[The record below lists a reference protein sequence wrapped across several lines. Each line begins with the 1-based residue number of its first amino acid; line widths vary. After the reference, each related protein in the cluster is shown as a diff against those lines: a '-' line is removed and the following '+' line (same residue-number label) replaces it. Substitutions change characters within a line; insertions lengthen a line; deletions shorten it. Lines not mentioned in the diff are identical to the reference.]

1 MAVPFSLPGRRTS
14 HQSLR
19 CIRSI
24 RGAAISTLCGGCPSP
39 CNESENDVMSES
51 LPPVINQPSPA
62 SAQTIPGQIPAVQTL
77 GLTRTY
83 GTMMALNA
91 LDLTVQQGDL
101 FGFIGS
107 NGAGKTTTLR
117 ILATFLAPTAG
128 QALVLGHDVGRDA
141 DAVRH
146 VIGYMPD
153 FFGVYKDMEVT
164 EYLDFF
170 GACYKIPTA
179 QREKTV
185 NDVLELVGLSEKK
198 GALIGALSRGMQ
210 QRLGL
215 ARVLIHDPQ
224 LLLLDEPASGLDPR
238 ARIEMMAILQ
248 ELQRLGKTIIISSH
262 ILSEL
267 QTLCNRVA
275 IIEKGKLIY
284 SGPVQGVRDQ
294 MAQGRVVWVRVSSDQ
309 PHAIQLLKTRPEVS
323 EVSTVDGEIK
333 ITLSNHDIDH
343 SIIADVLVRGGARLI
358 ELREDEIGLEEV
370 FMRVTRGE
378 TQ

>member
-1 MAVPFSLPGRRTS
+1 MAVT
-14 HQSLR
+14 
-19 CIRSI
+19 
-24 RGAAISTLCGGCPSP
+24 
-39 CNESENDVMSES
+39 NE
-51 LPPVINQPSPA
+51 
-62 SAQTIPGQIPAVQTL
+62 IPTTVPAVQTTN
-77 GLTRTY
+77 LTRVY
-83 GTMMALNA
+83 GNMVALNS
-91 LDLTVQQGDL
+91 LNLTVNRGDL

-117 ILATFLAPTAG
+117 ILATFLAPSSGKAE
-128 QALVLGHDVGRDA
+128 VLGHDVVRDA
-141 DAVRH
+141 DRVRH
-146 VIGYMPD
+146 IIGYMPD

-170 GACYKIPTA
+170 GACYKIPSA

-185 NDVLELVGLSEKK
+185 NDVLELVGLTEKK

-248 ELQRLGKTIIISSH
+248 ELQRMGKTIIISSH

-294 MAQGRVVWVRVSSDQ
+294 MSAGLIYWVTVPDDTLK
-309 PHAIQLLKTRPEVS
+309 AVELLKIRPEVA
-323 EVSTVDGEIK
+323 EVAQVDGQVK
-333 ITLSNHDIDH
+333 VTFTGHDIDPGFL
-343 SIIADVLVRGGARLI
+343 AETLVRGGVRITGLW
-358 ELREDEIGLEEV
+358 EDELGLEEV
-370 FMRVTRGE
+370 FMRVTKGE

>member
-1 MAVPFSLPGRRTS
+1 MTETNTP
-14 HQSLR
+14 
-19 CIRSI
+19 
-24 RGAAISTLCGGCPSP
+24 
-39 CNESENDVMSES
+39 
-51 LPPVINQPSPA
+51 PPVPPVPPA
-62 SAQTIPGQIPAVQTL
+62 PPIPAVQTF
-77 GLTRTY
+77 GLTRMY
-83 GTMMALNA
+83 GNIAALSG
-91 LDLTVQQGDL
+91 LDLTVNKGDL

-117 ILATFLAPTAG
+117 ILATFLAPSAG
-128 QALVLGHDVGRDA
+128 RAQILGHDVVLDA

-198 GALIGALSRGMQ
+198 GSLIGALSRGMQ

-238 ARIEMMAILQ
+238 ARIEMMAVLQ

-294 MAQGRVVWVRVSSDQ
+294 MGQGRVLWVRVSGDAAQ
-309 PHAIQLLKTRPEVS
+309 AVELLKKRPEIS
-323 EVSTVDGEIK
+323 EVDTEDGEIK
-333 ITLSNHDIDH
+333 VTFSNLDADR
-343 SIIADVLVRGGARLI
+343 SIVAEVLVRGGARLI
-358 ELREDEIGLEEV
+358 GLRDDEIGLEEV

>member
-1 MAVPFSLPGRRTS
+1 MNA
-14 HQSLR
+14 
-19 CIRSI
+19 
-24 RGAAISTLCGGCPSP
+24 
-39 CNESENDVMSES
+39 
-51 LPPVINQPSPA
+51 PP
-62 SAQTIPGQIPAVQTL
+62 IPAVQTH
-77 GLTRTY
+77 GLTRMY
-83 GTMMALNA
+83 GNIAALSGM
-91 LDLTVQQGDL
+91 DLTVNKGDL

-117 ILATFLAPTAG
+117 ILATFLAPSAGTA
-128 QALVLGHDVGRDA
+128 QILGHDVVRDA

-185 NDVLELVGLSEKK
+185 NDVLELVGLTEKK
-198 GALIGALSRGMQ
+198 GALIGA
-210 QRLGL
+210 LGL

-275 IIEKGKLIY
+275 IIEKGRLIY

-294 MAQGRVVWVRVSSDQ
+294 MSQGRVIWVRVSSDQ
-309 PHAIQLLKTRPEVS
+309 NQAVELLKGRAEITEVT
-323 EVSTVDGEIK
+323 TVDGEIK
-333 ITLSNHDIDH
+333 ITLAGQDVDH
-343 SIIADVLVRGGARLI
+343 SIVADVLVRGGAKLI

>member
-1 MAVPFSLPGRRTS
+1 MSQQAPP
-14 HQSLR
+14 
-19 CIRSI
+19 I
-24 RGAAISTLCGGCPSP
+24 PSA
-39 CNESENDVMSES
+39 
-51 LPPVINQPSPA
+51 PPL
-62 SAQTIPGQIPAVQTL
+62 PAVQTI

-83 GTMMALNA
+83 GAMTALSN
-91 LDLTVQQGDL
+91 LDLTVNQGDL

-117 ILATFLAPTAG
+117 ILATFLAPSAG
-128 QALVLGHDVGRDA
+128 QAIVLGHDVVRDA

-215 ARVLIHDPQ
+215 ARVLIHDPKV
-224 LLLLDEPASGLDPR
+224 LLLDEPASGLDPR

-248 ELQRLGKTIIISSH
+248 ELQRMGKTIIISSH

-284 SGPVQGVRDQ
+284 AGPVQGVRDQ
-294 MAQGRVVWVRVSSDQ
+294 MATGRIVWVRVSSDQ
-309 PHAIQLLKTRPEVS
+309 AQAIEILKGRTEVT
-323 EVSTVDGEIK
+323 EATAEDGAVK
-333 ITLSNHDIDH
+333 VTLASHDTDH
-343 SIIADVLVRGGARLI
+343 SIIADALVRGGARLT
-358 ELREDEIGLEEV
+358 ELREDELGLEEV
-370 FMRVTRGE
+370 FLRVTRGE

>member
-1 MAVPFSLPGRRTS
+1 M
-14 HQSLR
+14 
-19 CIRSI
+19 
-24 RGAAISTLCGGCPSP
+24 ST
-39 CNESENDVMSES
+39 EA
-51 LPPVINQPSPA
+51 PPV
-62 SAQTIPGQIPAVQTL
+62 PAVETI
-77 GLTRTY
+77 GLTPQY
-83 GTMMALNA
+83 GAMTALSG
-91 LDLTVQQGDL
+91 LDLTVNKGDL

-117 ILATFLAPTAG
+117 ILATFLAPSAG
-128 QALVLGHDVGRDA
+128 SATILGHDVVRDA

-170 GACYKIPTA
+170 GACYKIA
-179 QREKTV
+179 AVQREKTV

-224 LLLLDEPASGLDPR
+224 VLLLDEPASGLDPR

-275 IIEKGKLIY
+275 IIERGQLIY
-284 SGPVQGVRDQ
+284 CGPVQGVRDQ
-294 MAQGRVVWVRVSSDQ
+294 MASGLVVWVKVAADTNG
-309 PHAIQLLKTRPEVS
+309 AIELLKPRAEVA
-323 EVSTVDGEIK
+323 EVQPVDGRIK
-333 ITLSNHDIDH
+333 
-343 SIIADVLVRGGARLI
+343 
-358 ELREDEIGLEEV
+358 
-370 FMRVTRGE
+370 VTM
-378 TQ
+378 

>member
-1 MAVPFSLPGRRTS
+1 MTP
-14 HQSLR
+14 
-19 CIRSI
+19 
-24 RGAAISTLCGGCPSP
+24 
-39 CNESENDVMSES
+39 E
-51 LPPVINQPSPA
+51 PPPL
-62 SAQTIPGQIPAVQTL
+62 PAVQTF

-83 GTMMALNA
+83 GSLVALSG
-91 LDLTVQQGDL
+91 LDLVINRGDL

-117 ILATFLAPTAG
+117 ILATFLAPSSGRAE
-128 QALVLGHDVGRDA
+128 VLGHDVVADA

-185 NDVLELVGLSEKK
+185 NDVLELVGLSEKR

-210 QRLGL
+210 QRIGL
-215 ARVLIHDPQ
+215 ARVLIHDPRV
-224 LLLLDEPASGLDPR
+224 LLLDEPASGLDPR

-275 IIEKGKLIY
+275 IIERGKLIY
-284 SGPVQGVRDQ
+284 SGPVQGVRQQ
-294 MAQGRVVWVRVSSDQ
+294 MSTGLIYWVKVSSDSAQ
-309 PHAIQLLKTRPEVS
+309 AIQLLKTCPEVTDAA
-323 EVSTVDGEIK
+323 EPLDGRIRVTLVD
-333 ITLSNHDIDH
+333 HDTDP
-343 SIIADVLVRGGARLI
+343 SCIAEALVRGGARLV
-358 ELREDEIGLEEV
+358 EFREDEVGLERV
-370 FMRVTRGE
+370 FLHVTRGE

>member
-1 MAVPFSLPGRRTS
+1 M
-14 HQSLR
+14 
-19 CIRSI
+19 
-24 RGAAISTLCGGCPSP
+24 
-39 CNESENDVMSES
+39 
-51 LPPVINQPSPA
+51 
-62 SAQTIPGQIPAVQTL
+62 
-77 GLTRTY
+77 
-83 GTMMALNA
+83 
-91 LDLTVQQGDL
+91 
-101 FGFIGS
+101 
-107 NGAGKTTTLR
+107 R
-117 ILATFLAPTAG
+117 ILATFLAPSAGTA
-128 QALVLGHDVGRDA
+128 QILGHDVLRDA

-185 NDVLELVGLSEKK
+185 NDVLELVGLIEKR

-262 ILSEL
+262 IL
-267 QTLCNRVA
+267 CNRVA
-275 IIEKGKLIY
+275 IIEKGRLIY

-294 MAQGRVVWVRVSSDQ
+294 MSQGRVVWVRVSSDQ
-309 PHAIQLLKTRPEVS
+309 AQAVELLKVRPEVT
-323 EVSTVDGEIK
+323 EVGTSDGEIK
-333 ITLSNHDIDH
+333 VTLASQDTDH
-343 SIIADVLVRGGARLI
+343 SIVADILVRGGARLI

>member
-1 MAVPFSLPGRRTS
+1 MN
-14 HQSLR
+14 
-19 CIRSI
+19 
-24 RGAAISTLCGGCPSP
+24 AAADSA
-39 CNESENDVMSES
+39 
-51 LPPVINQPSPA
+51 PPV
-62 SAQTIPGQIPAVQTL
+62 PAVHTI

-83 GTMMALNA
+83 GAMTALSS
-91 LDLTVQQGDL
+91 LDLTVMRGDL

-117 ILATFLAPTAG
+117 ILATFLAPSAGTAR
-128 QALVLGHDVGRDA
+128 VLGHDVVKDA

-185 NDVLELVGLSEKK
+185 NDVLELVGLTEKK

-224 LLLLDEPASGLDPR
+224 LLLLDEPASGLDQR

-275 IIEKGKLIY
+275 IIEKGRLIY

-294 MAQGRVVWVRVSSDQ
+294 MASGLIVWVKVASESDK
-309 PHAIQLLKTRPEVS
+309 AVELLKTRPEVA
-323 EVSTVDGEIK
+323 EVASVDGRIK
-333 ITLSNHDIDH
+333 VLMVDHDTDH
-343 SIIADVLVRGGARLI
+343 SFVADTLVRGGLK
-358 ELREDEIGLEEV
+358 LVGLQEDELGLEEV
-370 FMRVTRGE
+370 FLRVTRGE

>member
-1 MAVPFSLPGRRTS
+1 MNGAVPPL
-14 HQSLR
+14 
-19 CIRSI
+19 
-24 RGAAISTLCGGCPSP
+24 
-39 CNESENDVMSES
+39 
-51 LPPVINQPSPA
+51 
-62 SAQTIPGQIPAVQTL
+62 PAVQTL

-83 GTMMALNA
+83 GTMVALNA
-91 LDLTVQQGDL
+91 LDLAVNPGDL

-117 ILATFLAPTAG
+117 ILATFLAPSAG
-128 QALVLGHDVGRDA
+128 QALVLGHDVVRDA

-185 NDVLELVGLSEKK
+185 SDVLELVGLDEKK

-248 ELQRLGKTIIISSH
+248 ELQKMGKTIIISSH

-275 IIEKGKLIY
+275 IIEKGKLTY

-294 MAQGRVVWVRVSSDQ
+294 MATGRVLWVRVSSEQ
-309 PHAIQLLKTRPEVS
+309 GQAIELLKARPEVS
-323 EVSTVDGEIK
+323 DATAEDGAVK
-333 ITLSNHDIDH
+333 VTLASHD
-343 SIIADVLVRGGARLI
+343 
-358 ELREDEIGLEEV
+358 
-370 FMRVTRGE
+370 
-378 TQ
+378 

>member
-1 MAVPFSLPGRRTS
+1 
-14 HQSLR
+14 
-19 CIRSI
+19 
-24 RGAAISTLCGGCPSP
+24 
-39 CNESENDVMSES
+39 
-51 LPPVINQPSPA
+51 
-62 SAQTIPGQIPAVQTL
+62 
-77 GLTRTY
+77 
-83 GTMMALNA
+83 
-91 LDLTVQQGDL
+91 
-101 FGFIGS
+101 
-107 NGAGKTTTLR
+107 
-117 ILATFLAPTAG
+117 
-128 QALVLGHDVGRDA
+128 
-141 DAVRH
+141 VRH
-146 VIGYMPD
+146 TIGYMPD

-170 GACYKIPTA
+170 GACYKIPSA

-185 NDVLELVGLSEKK
+185 NDVLELVGLTEKR

-284 SGPVQGVRDQ
+284 AGPVQGVRDQ
-294 MAQGRVVWVRVSSDQ
+294 MSNGQVYWVTVSGDS
-309 PHAIQLLKTRPEVS
+309 AKALEILKARPEVT
-323 EVSTVDGEIK
+323 EVAPTDGQLKVTFANDTDPAFLAEALVQGGVRIK
-333 ITLSNHDIDH
+333 GLW
-343 SIIADVLVRGGARLI
+343 
-358 ELREDEIGLEEV
+358 EDELGLEEV
-370 FMRVTRGE
+370 FLRVTRGE

>member
-1 MAVPFSLPGRRTS
+1 MNA
-14 HQSLR
+14 
-19 CIRSI
+19 
-24 RGAAISTLCGGCPSP
+24 
-39 CNESENDVMSES
+39 
-51 LPPVINQPSPA
+51 PP
-62 SAQTIPGQIPAVQTL
+62 IPAVQTY
-77 GLTRTY
+77 GLTRMY
-83 GTMMALNA
+83 GNIAALSGLHLMVNK
-91 LDLTVQQGDL
+91 GDL

-117 ILATFLAPTAG
+117 ILATFLAPSAGTA
-128 QALVLGHDVGRDA
+128 QILGHDVVRDA

-294 MAQGRVVWVRVSSDQ
+294 MAQGRVIWVRVSSDQ
-309 PHAIQLLKTRPEVS
+309 GQAVELLKARPEIS
-323 EVSTVDGEIK
+323 EISNIDGKVK
-333 ITLSNHDIDH
+333 ITLANHDIDH
-343 SIIADVLVRGGARLI
+343 SIVADILVRGGAKLI

>member
-1 MAVPFSLPGRRTS
+1 MSAD
-14 HQSLR
+14 
-19 CIRSI
+19 
-24 RGAAISTLCGGCPSP
+24 AA
-39 CNESENDVMSES
+39 
-51 LPPVINQPSPA
+51 PP
-62 SAQTIPGQIPAVQTL
+62 IPAIQTL
-77 GLTRTY
+77 GLTRSFGALT
-83 GTMMALNA
+83 ALNA
-91 LDLTVQQGDL
+91 LDMTVLRGDL

-117 ILATFLAPTAG
+117 ILATFLAPSAGTAKI
-128 QALVLGHDVGRDA
+128 LGHDVVQDA

-146 VIGYMPD
+146 IIGYMPD

-185 NDVLELVGLSEKK
+185 SDVLELVGLSEKK

-224 LLLLDEPASGLDPR
+224 VLLLDEPASGLDPR
-238 ARIEMMAILQ
+238 ARIEMMAVLQ
-248 ELQRLGKTIIISSH
+248 ELQRMGKTIIISSH

-267 QTLCNRVA
+267 ETLCNRVA
-275 IIEKGKLIY
+275 IIEKGRLIY

-294 MAQGRVVWVRVSSDQ
+294 MSTGRVIWVRVGSDPQ
-309 PHAIQLLKTRPEVS
+309 RALELLKARS
-323 EVSTVDGEIK
+323 EVVEVEAADGK
-333 ITLSNHDIDH
+333 LKVTLVNHDTDH
-343 SIIADVLVRGGARLI
+343 SIVAEALVQGGARLL

>member
-1 MAVPFSLPGRRTS
+1 MYGN
-14 HQSLR
+14 
-19 CIRSI
+19 I
-24 RGAAISTLCGGCPSP
+24 AAL
-39 CNESENDVMSES
+39 
-51 LPPVINQPSPA
+51 
-62 SAQTIPGQIPAVQTL
+62 
-77 GLTRTY
+77 Y
-83 GTMMALNA
+83 G
-91 LDLTVQQGDL
+91 LDLTVNKGDL

-107 NGAGKTTTLR
+107 NGAGKATPLR
-117 ILATFLAPTAG
+117 ILATFLAPSAGTAKI
-128 QALVLGHDVGRDA
+128 LGHDVVRNA

-198 GALIGALSRGMQ
+198 GSLIGALSRGMQ

-224 LLLLDEPASGLDPR
+224 VLLLDEPASGLDPR

-248 ELQRLGKTIIISSH
+248 ELQKMGKTIIISSH

-267 QTLCNRVA
+267 ETLCNRVA

-294 MAQGRVVWVRVSSDQ
+294 MSTGRVIWVRVSSD
-309 PHAIQLLKTRPEVS
+309 PAGAIELLKARPEVS
-323 EVSTVDGEIK
+323 AAEAKDG
-333 ITLSNHDIDH
+333 S
-343 SIIADVLVRGGARLI
+343 V
-358 ELREDEIGLEEV
+358 
-370 FMRVTRGE
+370 RVTLASHD
-378 TQ
+378 TDQSIV

>member
-1 MAVPFSLPGRRTS
+1 MEPT
-14 HQSLR
+14 
-19 CIRSI
+19 
-24 RGAAISTLCGGCPSP
+24 
-39 CNESENDVMSES
+39 
-51 LPPVINQPSPA
+51 
-62 SAQTIPGQIPAVQTL
+62 PAVQTQN
-77 GLTRTY
+77 LTRLY
-83 GTMMALNA
+83 GDMVALNN
-91 LDLTVQQGDL
+91 LSLTVNKGDL

-117 ILATFLAPTAG
+117 ILATFLAPSAGTA
-128 QALVLGHDVGRDA
+128 VVMGHDVVKDA

-170 GACYKIPTA
+170 GACYKIPSA
-179 QREKTV
+179 QREKVV
-185 NDVLELVGLSEKK
+185 NDVLELVGLSEKR

-224 LLLLDEPASGLDPR
+224 VLLLDEPASGLDPR
-238 ARIEMMAILQ
+238 ARIEVMAILQ

-267 QTLCNRVA
+267 ETLCNRVA

-294 MAQGRVVWVRVSSDQ
+294 MASGRVVWVRVSSDVNQ
-309 PHAIQLLKTRPEVS
+309 AIELLKARTEVT
-323 EVSTVDGEIK
+323 EVIPADGRLK
-333 ITLSNHDIDH
+333 ITLASHDTDH
-343 SIIADVLVRGGARLI
+343 SLVAEVLVSGGARVT
-358 ELREDEIGLEEV
+358 ELREDELGLEEV
-370 FMRVTRGE
+370 FLRVTKGE

>member
-1 MAVPFSLPGRRTS
+1 MA
-14 HQSLR
+14 
-19 CIRSI
+19 
-24 RGAAISTLCGGCPSP
+24 
-39 CNESENDVMSES
+39 SEI
-51 LPPVINQPSPA
+51 PPTV
-62 SAQTIPGQIPAVQTL
+62 PAVQTTDL
-77 GLTRTY
+77 SRTY
-83 GTMMALNA
+83 GAMVALNS
-91 LDLTVQQGDL
+91 LDLTVNRGDL

-117 ILATFLAPTAG
+117 ILATFLAPSAG
-128 QALVLGHDVGRDA
+128 QALVLGHDVVRDA

-294 MAQGRVVWVRVSSDQ
+294 MSQGRVIRVRVSSDANQ
-309 PHAIQLLKTRPEVS
+309 AIELLKARPEVS
-323 EVSTVDGEIK
+323 EVSAADGEIK
-333 ITLSNHDIDH
+333 VTLASFEIEH
-343 SIIADVLVRGGARLI
+343 SIVADILVHGGAKLI
-358 ELREDEIGLEEV
+358 ELREDEVGL
-370 FMRVTRGE
+370 GAG
-378 TQ
+378 

>member
-1 MAVPFSLPGRRTS
+1 M
-14 HQSLR
+14 
-19 CIRSI
+19 SI
-24 RGAAISTLCGGCPSP
+24 QVDP
-39 CNESENDVMSES
+39 NV
-51 LPPVINQPSPA
+51 
-62 SAQTIPGQIPAVQTL
+62 PAVETA
-77 GLTRTY
+77 GLTRHY
-83 GTMMALNA
+83 GDMVALSDLN
-91 LDLTVQQGDL
+91 LTVNQGDL

-117 ILATFLAPTAG
+117 ILATFLAPSAGTAK
-128 QALVLGHDVGRDA
+128 VLGRDVVRSA
-141 DAVRH
+141 DEVRH

-170 GACYKIPTA
+170 GACYKIPSA

-185 NDVLELVGLSEKK
+185 ADVLELVGLSEKK

-215 ARVLIHDPQ
+215 ARVLIHDPN

-238 ARIEMMAILQ
+238 ARIEMMAILE
-248 ELQRLGKTIIISSH
+248 ELQRMGKTIIISSH

-267 QTLCNRVA
+267 QNLCNRVC

-294 MAQGRVVWVRVSSDQ
+294 VAGGSAWWVRVSTD
-309 PHAIQLLKTRPEVS
+309 PDEAVGILKARSEIAEV
-323 EVSTVDGEIK
+323 ENEEGDLRVTLTSTDGDP
-333 ITLSNHDIDH
+333 SV
-343 SIIADVLVRGGARLI
+343 IAESLVNGGARLTM
-358 ELREDEIGLEEV
+358 LREDEIGLEEV
-370 FMRVTRGE
+370 FMQVTRGE

>member
-1 MAVPFSLPGRRTS
+1 M
-14 HQSLR
+14 
-19 CIRSI
+19 
-24 RGAAISTLCGGCPSP
+24 ST
-39 CNESENDVMSES
+39 ET
-51 LPPVINQPSPA
+51 PPAGNV
-62 SAQTIPGQIPAVQTL
+62 PAVQTFA
-77 GLTRTY
+77 LTRVY
-83 GTMMALNA
+83 GSMIALNA
-91 LDLTVQQGDL
+91 LNLTVNRGDL

-117 ILATFLAPTAG
+117 ILATFLSPSSGTA
-128 QALVLGHDVGRDA
+128 QVLGHDVVRDA

-170 GACYKIPTA
+170 GACYKIPTS

-185 NDVLELVGLSEKK
+185 NDVLELVGLTEKK

-275 IIEKGKLIY
+275 IIEKGRLIY

-294 MAQGRVVWVRVSSDQ
+294 LSQGCVVWVRVSSDQ
-309 PHAIQLLKTRPEVS
+309 AQAVELLKTRPEIS
-323 EVSTVDGEIK
+323 EVAAVDGEIK
-333 ITLSNHDIDH
+333 ITLASLETDR
-343 SIIADVLVRGGARLI
+343 SIVADVLVRGGARLI

>member
-1 MAVPFSLPGRRTS
+1 MSD
-14 HQSLR
+14 
-19 CIRSI
+19 
-24 RGAAISTLCGGCPSP
+24 AAA
-39 CNESENDVMSES
+39 
-51 LPPVINQPSPA
+51 PP
-62 SAQTIPGQIPAVQTL
+62 IPAVQTY
-77 GLTRTY
+77 GLTRMY
-83 GTMMALNA
+83 GTIAALSG
-91 LDLTVQQGDL
+91 LDLTVNKGDL

-107 NGAGKTTTLR
+107 NGAGKTTTLC
-117 ILATFLAPTAG
+117 ILATFLAPSAGTA
-128 QALVLGHDVGRDA
+128 QILGHDVVRNA

-198 GALIGALSRGMQ
+198 GSLIGALSRGMQ

-284 SGPVQGVRDQ
+284 SGAVQGVRDQ
-294 MAQGRVVWVRVSSDQ
+294 MSQGRVVWVRVSSDQ
-309 PHAIQLLKTRPEVS
+309 AKALELLKARPEVA
-323 EVSTVDGEIK
+323 EVTAVDGEIK
-333 ITLSNHDIDH
+333 ITLASHDTDH
-343 SIIADVLVRGGARLI
+343 SIVADVLVRGGARLI

>member
-1 MAVPFSLPGRRTS
+1 
-14 HQSLR
+14 
-19 CIRSI
+19 
-24 RGAAISTLCGGCPSP
+24 
-39 CNESENDVMSES
+39 MSA
-51 LPPVINQPSPA
+51 PPL
-62 SAQTIPGQIPAVQTL
+62 PAVQTL

-83 GTMMALNA
+83 GSMVALNA
-91 LDLTVQQGDL
+91 LDLTVNQGDL

-117 ILATFLAPTAG
+117 ILATFLAPSAG
-128 QALVLGHDVGRDA
+128 QAIVLGHDVVRDA

-215 ARVLIHDPQ
+215 ARVLIHDPKV
-224 LLLLDEPASGLDPR
+224 LLLDEPASGLDPR

-248 ELQRLGKTIIISSH
+248 ELQRMGKTIIISSH

-284 SGPVQGVRDQ
+284 AGPVQGVRDQ
-294 MAQGRVVWVRVSSDQ
+294 MQTGRVIWVKVSSDQ
-309 PHAIQLLKTRPEVS
+309 SHAIELLKARPEVS
-323 EVSTVDGEIK
+323 QAESEDGHVK
-333 ITLSNHDIDH
+333 ITLVNHDIDH
-343 SIIADVLVRGGARLI
+343 SIVADTLVRGGARLI
-358 ELREDEIGLEEV
+358 ELREDELGLEEV
-370 FMRVTRGE
+370 FLRVTRGE

>member
-1 MAVPFSLPGRRTS
+1 MYGN
-14 HQSLR
+14 
-19 CIRSI
+19 I
-24 RGAAISTLCGGCPSP
+24 AALQG
-39 CNESENDVMSES
+39 
-51 LPPVINQPSPA
+51 
-62 SAQTIPGQIPAVQTL
+62 
-77 GLTRTY
+77 
-83 GTMMALNA
+83 
-91 LDLTVQQGDL
+91 LDLTVNRGDL

-117 ILATFLAPTAG
+117 ILATFLSPSAG
-128 QALVLGHDVGRDA
+128 RADVLGHDVVRDA

-170 GACYKIPTA
+170 GACYKIPSA

-185 NDVLELVGLSEKK
+185 NDVLELVGLTEKK

-294 MAQGRVVWVRVSSDQ
+294 MSQGRVIWVRVSSEQ
-309 PHAIQLLKTRPEVS
+309 AQAIDLLKTRPEVS
-323 EVSTVDGEIK
+323 EATPVDGEIK
-333 ITLSNHDIDH
+333 ITLANHDIDH
-343 SIIADVLVRGGARLI
+343 SIVADVLVRGGARLI

>member
-1 MAVPFSLPGRRTS
+1 MTTVP
-14 HQSLR
+14 
-19 CIRSI
+19 
-24 RGAAISTLCGGCPSP
+24 
-39 CNESENDVMSES
+39 
-51 LPPVINQPSPA
+51 PPLSNGV
-62 SAQTIPGQIPAVQTL
+62 PAVQTFA
-77 GLTRTY
+77 LTRVY
-83 GTMMALNA
+83 GSMVALNA
-91 LDLTVQQGDL
+91 LNLSVNRGDL

-117 ILATFLAPTAG
+117 ILATFLAPSGGTA
-128 QALVLGHDVGRDA
+128 QVLGHDVVRDA

-170 GACYKIPTA
+170 GACYKIPSA

-185 NDVLELVGLSEKK
+185 SAVLELVGLSEKK

-210 QRLGL
+210 QRRGL
-215 ARVLIHDPQ
+215 ARVLIHYPQ

-248 ELQRLGKTIIISSH
+248 ELQRMGKTIIISSH

-294 MAQGRVVWVRVSSDQ
+294 MSQGKVLWVRVTTDQ
-309 PHAIQLLKTRPEVS
+309 VKAMELLKARSEITEV
-323 EVSTVDGEIK
+323 TPVDGEIK
-333 ITLSNHDIDH
+333 VTLASHDTDH
-343 SIIADVLVRGGARLI
+343 SIVPEILVHGGAKVL
-358 ELREDEIGLEEV
+358 EGREDEIGLEEV
-370 FMRVTRGE
+370 FMRVTSGGTE
-378 TQ
+378 

>member
-1 MAVPFSLPGRRTS
+1 MA
-14 HQSLR
+14 
-19 CIRSI
+19 IEI
-24 RGAAISTLCGGCPSP
+24 
-39 CNESENDVMSES
+39 
-51 LPPVINQPSPA
+51 PPNV
-62 SAQTIPGQIPAVQTL
+62 PAVQTTN
-77 GLTRTY
+77 LTRVY
-83 GTMMALNA
+83 GNMVALNA
-91 LDLTVQQGDL
+91 LNLTVNRGDL

-117 ILATFLAPTAG
+117 ILATFLAPSSGKAE
-128 QALVLGHDVGRDA
+128 VLGYDVVRDA
-141 DAVRH
+141 DRVRH

-170 GACYKIPTA
+170 GACYKIPA
-179 QREKTV
+179 VKREKTV

-198 GALIGALSRGMQ
+198 GSLIGALSRGMQ

-248 ELQRLGKTIIISSH
+248 ELQRMGKTIIISSH

-284 SGPVQGVRDQ
+284 SGPVGGVRDQ
-294 MAQGRVVWVRVSSDQ
+294 MTTGLIYWIKTPDPSDK
-309 PHAIQLLKTRPEVS
+309 AIELLKSRAEVS
-323 EVSTVDGEIK
+323 QVEQVEEQLKVTMVD
-333 ITLSNHDIDH
+333 HDTDP
-343 SIIADVLVRGGARLI
+343 SFLADTLVRGGVRVTGLW
-358 ELREDEIGLEEV
+358 EDELGLEEV

>member
-1 MAVPFSLPGRRTS
+1 MSTS
-14 HQSLR
+14 
-19 CIRSI
+19 
-24 RGAAISTLCGGCPSP
+24 
-39 CNESENDVMSES
+39 
-51 LPPVINQPSPA
+51 PPPLSNPV
-62 SAQTIPGQIPAVQTL
+62 PAVQTFA
-77 GLTRTY
+77 LTRVY
-83 GTMMALNA
+83 GSMIALNA
-91 LDLTVQQGDL
+91 LNLTVHRSDL

-117 ILATFLAPTAG
+117 ILATFLAPSGGKAE
-128 QALVLGHDVGRDA
+128 VLGHDVVRDA
-141 DAVRH
+141 DRVRH
-146 VIGYMPD
+146 IIGYMPD

-170 GACYKIPTA
+170 GACYKIPSA

-185 NDVLELVGLSEKK
+185 NDVLELVGLTEKR

-284 SGPVQGVRDQ
+284 TGPAQGVRDQ
-294 MAQGRVVWVRVSSDQ
+294 MATGRVFWVRIIGDECRAVE
-309 PHAIQLLKTRPEVS
+309 LLKARPEINQVQS
-323 EVSTVDGEIK
+323 AEGRLK
-333 ITLSNHDIDH
+333 ITLNDHDTDPGCV
-343 SIIADVLVRGGARLI
+343 ADTLVL
-358 ELREDEIGLEEV
+358 
-370 FMRVTRGE
+370 
-378 TQ
+378 

>member
-1 MAVPFSLPGRRTS
+1 MSATS
-14 HQSLR
+14 PTDS
-19 CIRSI
+19 
-24 RGAAISTLCGGCPSP
+24 
-39 CNESENDVMSES
+39 
-51 LPPVINQPSPA
+51 SPA
-62 SAQTIPGQIPAVQTL
+62 SEAPPPLPVAAIKTQQLSRV
-77 GLTRTY
+77 Y
-83 GTMMALNA
+83 GNLVALSG
-91 LDLTVQQGDL
+91 LDLTVNQGDL

-117 ILATFLAPTAG
+117 ILATFLAPSAG
-128 QALVLGHDVGRDA
+128 SAQVMGHDVVKDA

-170 GACYKIPTA
+170 GACYKIPSS

-185 NDVLELVGLSEKK
+185 NDVLELVGLSEKR
-198 GALIGALSRGMQ
+198 GTLIGALSRGMQ

-215 ARVLIHDPQ
+215 ARVLIHDPKV
-224 LLLLDEPASGLDPR
+224 LLLDEPASGLDPR

-267 QTLCNRVA
+267 QSLCNRVA
-275 IIEKGKLIY
+275 IIEKGQLIY

-294 MAQGRVVWVRVSSDQ
+294 MSTGRVMWVKVGSDPQ
-309 PHAIQLLKTRPEVS
+309 QAMELLKGRPEIT
-323 EVSTVDGEIK
+323 EVEEVEGRLRVNMVD
-333 ITLSNHDIDH
+333 HDSDPGLIPE
-343 SIIADVLVRGGARLI
+343 VLIRNGLKLL
-358 ELREDEIGLEEV
+358 EFREDEVGLEEV
-370 FMRVTRGE
+370 FLRVTRGE

>member
-1 MAVPFSLPGRRTS
+1 MNSDAPAP
-14 HQSLR
+14 
-19 CIRSI
+19 
-24 RGAAISTLCGGCPSP
+24 AAA
-39 CNESENDVMSES
+39 
-51 LPPVINQPSPA
+51 PPL
-62 SAQTIPGQIPAVQTL
+62 PAVRTV
-77 GLTRTY
+77 GLTRAY
-83 GTMMALNA
+83 GPMLALNS
-91 LDLTVQQGDL
+91 LDLTVNRGDL

-117 ILATFLAPTAG
+117 ILATFLAPTSG
-128 QALVLGHDVGRDA
+128 QASVLGHDVVQDA

-275 IIEKGKLIY
+275 IIEKGRLIY
-284 SGPVQGVRDQ
+284 AGPVQGVRDQ
-294 MAQGRVVWVRVSSDQ
+294 MSSGLVVWVRVAADTDR
-309 PHAIQLLKTRPEVS
+309 AVELLKARPEVA
-323 EVSTVDGEIK
+323 EVAPTDGRIKVQLVDHN
-333 ITLSNHDIDH
+333 TDH
-343 SIIADVLVRGGARLI
+343 SFVADTLVRAGLKLTGLQ
-358 ELREDEIGLEEV
+358 EDELGLEEV
-370 FMRVTRGE
+370 FLRVTRGE

>member
-1 MAVPFSLPGRRTS
+1 
-14 HQSLR
+14 
-19 CIRSI
+19 
-24 RGAAISTLCGGCPSP
+24 
-39 CNESENDVMSES
+39 MSET
-51 LPPVINQPSPA
+51 PP
-62 SAQTIPGQIPAVQTL
+62 IPAVQTH
-77 GLTRTY
+77 GLTRMY
-83 GTMMALNA
+83 GAIAALSG
-91 LDLTVQQGDL
+91 LDLTVNKGDL

-117 ILATFLAPTAG
+117 ILATFLAPSAGTA
-128 QALVLGHDVGRDA
+128 QILGHDVVRDA
-141 DAVRH
+141 DPVRH

-248 ELQRLGKTIIISSH
+248 EVQRRGKTILVSSH

-275 IIEKGKLIY
+275 IIERGKLIY
-284 SGPVQGVRDQ
+284 SGPVQGVREQ
-294 MAQGRVVWVRVSSDQ
+294 MSSGLVIWVRVSSDQ
-309 PHAIQLLKTRPEVS
+309 TQAMGLLKARS
-323 EVSTVDGEIK
+323 EITDAAASDG
-333 ITLSNHDIDH
+333 
-343 SIIADVLVRGGARLI
+343 
-358 ELREDEIGLEEV
+358 
-370 FMRVTRGE
+370 
-378 TQ
+378 

>member
-1 MAVPFSLPGRRTS
+1 MN
-14 HQSLR
+14 
-19 CIRSI
+19 
-24 RGAAISTLCGGCPSP
+24 AADTA
-39 CNESENDVMSES
+39 
-51 LPPVINQPSPA
+51 PPM
-62 SAQTIPGQIPAVQTL
+62 PAVQTF
-77 GLTRTY
+77 GLTRMY
-83 GTMMALNA
+83 GNIAALYG
-91 LDLTVQQGDL
+91 LDLTVNRGDL

-117 ILATFLAPTAG
+117 ILATFLAPSSGTAK
-128 QALVLGHDVGRDA
+128 VLGDDVVRDA

-185 NDVLELVGLSEKK
+185 NDVLELVGLTEKK

-267 QTLCNRVA
+267 QTLCNRFA

-294 MAQGRVVWVRVSSDQ
+294 MTSGLVVWVKVAAESER
-309 PHAIQLLKTRPEVS
+309 AIELLKTRTEVA
-323 EVSTVDGEIK
+323 EVVPVDGRIK
-333 ITLSNHDIDH
+333 VTMVNHDVDH
-343 SIIADVLVRGGARLI
+343 SCVA
-358 ELREDEIGLEEV
+358 
-370 FMRVTRGE
+370 E
-378 TQ
+378 T

>member
-1 MAVPFSLPGRRTS
+1 MDTPA
-14 HQSLR
+14 
-19 CIRSI
+19 
-24 RGAAISTLCGGCPSP
+24 PSP
-39 CNESENDVMSES
+39 
-51 LPPVINQPSPA
+51 PPPA
-62 SAQTIPGQIPAVQTL
+62 PPLAAVQTY
-77 GLTRTY
+77 GLTRMY
-83 GTMMALNA
+83 GTIAALLG
-91 LDLTVQQGDL
+91 LDLTVNQGDL

-117 ILATFLAPTAG
+117 ILATFLAPSSGRA
-128 QALVLGHDVGRDA
+128 QILGHDVVRDA

-146 VIGYMPD
+146 IIGYMPD

-294 MAQGRVVWVRVSSDQ
+294 MSQGRVIWVRVSSEQ
-309 PHAIQLLKTRPEVS
+309 SQAIELLKARPEVA
-323 EVSTVDGEIK
+323 EVTTADGEIK
-333 ITLSNHDIDH
+333 ITLTNHDIDH
-343 SIIADVLVRGGARLI
+343 SIVADVLVHGGVKLT

>member
-1 MAVPFSLPGRRTS
+1 MEAT
-14 HQSLR
+14 
-19 CIRSI
+19 
-24 RGAAISTLCGGCPSP
+24 
-39 CNESENDVMSES
+39 
-51 LPPVINQPSPA
+51 
-62 SAQTIPGQIPAVQTL
+62 PAVQTFN
-77 GLTRTY
+77 LTRLY
-83 GTMMALNA
+83 GDTVALNN
-91 LDLTVQQGDL
+91 LNLTVNRGDL

-117 ILATFLAPTAG
+117 ILATFLAPSGGTA
-128 QALVLGHDVGRDA
+128 QVAGHDVVKDA

-170 GACYKIPTA
+170 GACYKIPST
-179 QREKTV
+179 QRDKV
-185 NDVLELVGLSEKK
+185 VSDVLELVGLTEKK

-224 LLLLDEPASGLDPR
+224 VLLLDEPASGLDPR
-238 ARIEMMAILQ
+238 ARIEVMAILQ

-267 QTLCNRVA
+267 ETLCNRVA

-284 SGPVQGVRDQ
+284 TGPVQGVRDQ
-294 MAQGRVVWVRVSSDQ
+294 MSSGRVVWVKVAGDAEQ
-309 PHAIQLLKTRPEVS
+309 AVQLLKARPEIS
-323 EVSTVDGEIK
+323 EVVPTDGQLK
-333 ITLSNHDIDH
+333 VTMATADADH
-343 SIIADVLVRGGARLI
+343 SIVAETLVKGGARLI
-358 ELREDEIGLEEV
+358 GLREDEIGLEEV
-370 FMRVTRGE
+370 FLRVTRGE